1 MFSVKI
7 HLPDTRLLAIH
18 LKQILPPDPAQRSKV
33 VQAMTQHQKLLQK
46 SAWLEFY
53 LTLIWTSAL
62 HFLML
67 AALALYEYSI

>member
-18 LKQILPPDPAQRSKV
+18 LKQILPPDPTLRSKV
-33 VQAMTQHQKLLQK
+33 VRAMIAHQKALQK
-46 SAWLEFY
+46 KAWLEFY
-53 LTLIWTSAL
+53 LTLIWTSAF

-67 AALALYEYSI
+67 TALALYEKSI